1 MQPIDTNTYQLERVD
16 GAIMRLEGV
25 LNGVKQY
32 APEDTEEY
40 YDSQIAF
47 HEQVVENLKAQKQK
61 LVEFKKENPEPDV
74 MPEAEG
80 EPMDI

>member
-16 GAIMRLEGV
+16 GEIKRLEGI
-25 LNGVKQY
+25 LNGEKQY
-32 APEDTEEY
+32 APEPTEDY
-40 YDSQIAF
+40 YNSQIDY
-47 HEQVVENLKAQKQK
+47 HKTVVANLEAQKAR
-61 LVEFKKENPEPDV
+61 LVAFKKENPEPDV